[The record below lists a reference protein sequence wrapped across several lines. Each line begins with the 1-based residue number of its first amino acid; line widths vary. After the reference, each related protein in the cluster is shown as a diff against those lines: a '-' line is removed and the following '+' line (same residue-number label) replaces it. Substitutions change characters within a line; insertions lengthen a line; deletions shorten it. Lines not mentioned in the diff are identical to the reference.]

1 VNREISSPL
10 GSQEG
15 VPEYDK
21 RSKMFMVPYVIRG
34 YRRQMRAKARCAM
47 VLELSGICPH
57 DNKLQA
63 IVFEEC

>member
-1 VNREISSPL
+1 VL
-10 GSQEG
+10 
-15 VPEYDK
+15 EYDK